1 MYFNNDVW
9 YYIFTFL
16 EKPYKKYDY
25 MRELKLIIKH
35 DDLFFQIDECNY
47 YDEYGN
53 YNTDDTA
60 PKTFYER
67 YKHSVINK
75 KNLNYN
81 TEMHDF
87 INLYDYEKV

>member
-53 YNTDDTA
+53 YNT
-60 PKTFYER
+60 
-67 YKHSVINK
+67 
-75 KNLNYN
+75 
-81 TEMHDF
+81 
-87 INLYDYEKV
+87 